1 MAVSKSDTQVTWS
14 STDLDAAF
22 KVVGASSNETSDAHT
37 FASNAVAAMI
47 TVKANHG
54 GTPASG
60 DTVDFFLLYTTG
72 DTDQSDDI
80 DEYDTSGHS
89 MHIATLDTNTDN
101 PAIKTVE
108 IPVSA
113 KGFKVHAKNNDSNA
127 TITVSAEI
135 YETVIS

>member
-1 MAVSKSDTQVTWS
+1 MATTKSNVQVTWS
-14 STDLDAAF
+14 SATS
-22 KVVGASSNETSDAHT
+22 KSVSSSSNATSDAHT
-37 FASNAVAAMI
+37 FDASSVSAMI

-72 DTDQSDDI
+72 DPDAAST
-80 DEYDTSGHS
+80 DEYDSSGHG

-113 KGFKVHAKNNDSNA
+113 KGFKVYAKNNDSNSD
-127 TITVSAEI
+127 ITVSAEV
-135 YETVIS
+135 YETIIS